1 MARFALIAASVLGF
15 FLTAAITNL
24 IRPALHVPEHT
35 EQASSAS
42 DATPETTPETSRSDT
57 PPQEPHASPV
67 GLCAVGGISYIVG
80 TLAAV
85 GVAWSGLCIRM
96 PEAIFGT
103 DSIGTGARP
112 TTMLLVA
119 LGSAFAFAAIGF
131 ADDLVRLRRRQVVG
145 LHAPTRVALE
155 MLAALVTVLYL
166 RASGCLPSAV
176 VLPVVGYRDL
186 GMGGYLAWMLFL
198 VALAESMRVT
208 DTSDGLCA
216 GMAFVAQL
224 ALMSAAAR
232 LNYFAVSLLP
242 AALAGG
248 LMAFLLWNF
257 PPAKLWNGST
267 GSMFLAGALGGIS
280 LAIGWPMLG
289 VLLGLPFLA
298 QGAMVLAQ
306 RVFARATGKPLFA
319 AAPLHR
325 WLQKRGWS
333 DVKVCYAFCALEVC
347 VMMLTL
353 LFVRMS

>member
-1 MARFALIAASVLGF
+1 
-15 FLTAAITNL
+15 
-24 IRPALHVPEHT
+24 
-35 EQASSAS
+35 
-42 DATPETTPETSRSDT
+42 
-57 PPQEPHASPV
+57 
-67 GLCAVGGISYIVG
+67 VG

-85 GVAWSGLCIRM
+85 GVAWSGLCVQM

-103 DSIGTGARP
+103 ENHP
-112 TTMLLVA
+112 TTMLLAA
-119 LGSAFAFAAIGF
+119 LGGAFAFAAIGF
-131 ADDLVRLRRRQVVG
+131 ADDLARLRRRQVVG
-145 LHAPTRVALE
+145 LRATTRVALE
-155 MLAALVTVLYL
+155 MAVALVTVLYL
-166 RASGCLPSAV
+166 RASGCLPPAV
-176 VLPVVGYRDL
+176 VLPFAGYQNL
-186 GMGGYLAWMLFL
+186 GMGGYLVWMLFL

-224 ALMSAAAR
+224 ALMSAAAL

-267 GSMFLAGALGGIS
+267 GHLFLAGALGGIS
-280 LAIGWPMLG
+280 LAIGWPALG

-306 RVFARATGKPLFA
+306 RVFARATGKPLFS

-333 DVKVCYAFCALEVC
+333 DVKVCYAFCALEVG

>member
-1 MARFALIAASVLGF
+1 
-15 FLTAAITNL
+15 
-24 IRPALHVPEHT
+24 
-35 EQASSAS
+35 
-42 DATPETTPETSRSDT
+42 
-57 PPQEPHASPV
+57 
-67 GLCAVGGISYIVG
+67 
-80 TLAAV
+80 
-85 GVAWSGLCIRM
+85 M

-119 LGSAFAFAAIGF
+119 LGGAFAFAAIGF
-131 ADDLVRLRRRQVVG
+131 ADDLVRLRRKQVVG
-145 LHAPTRVALE
+145 LRAPTRVALE

-176 VLPVVGYRDL
+176 VLPFAGYQDL
-186 GMGGYLAWMLFL
+186 GMGGYLAWM
-198 VALAESMRVT
+198 
-208 DTSDGLCA
+208 LCA

-289 VLLGLPFLA
+289 VLLGLPFLV